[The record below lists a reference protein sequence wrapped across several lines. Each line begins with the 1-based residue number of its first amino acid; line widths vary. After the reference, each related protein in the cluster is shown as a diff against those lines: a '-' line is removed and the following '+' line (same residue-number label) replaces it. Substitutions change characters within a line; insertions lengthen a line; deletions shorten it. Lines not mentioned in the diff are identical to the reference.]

1 MKSKAIAL
9 LALVSLGVLAFVG
22 AAFAGIN
29 PASPGLPVVDT
40 SLTGTD
46 NNFYSSLGSAI
57 PANYGS
63 VMCVA
68 CHTRNPAARTL
79 YRTNKT
85 NWNYVGSHFVT
96 RNFADTA
103 KGGGYTDGTS
113 PKNVRRGT
121 NIYIA
126 DNATVGTMTIANGW
140 YGAPRYGKLT
150 AGAIDSDFVADGVT
164 AIGTSAAQ
172 MICESCHSIVK
183 NIGPAKL
190 LAIAFANGASN
201 ATYIG
206 GVGTDTKGTVTP
218 TLCIGCH
225 GRMDAGV
232 DAEWQYHPIQG
243 GVTWA
248 GTHHHRNSLGTTG
261 LGVYFGSGTPTASH
275 DMGRLDPAYYT
286 PAVQMWAAGPG
297 LLASGGRTIQWTGGR
312 MLASIVDNNQ
322 IMPTST
328 GSQLLCTNC
337 HRGHN
342 ADSSAGATIL
352 MRGDLAISSATLIGN
367 HAVPAAASTAYTG
380 VYRMQDPGGRDAM
393 VNSTNAMC
401 LACHR

>member
-9 LALVSLGVLAFVG
+9 LALVSLGALAFAG

-29 PASPGLPVVDT
+29 PANPGLPVVDT

-46 NNFYSSLGSAI
+46 NNFYASLGAAI

-79 YRTNKT
+79 YSTTKA

-113 PKNVRRGT
+113 PKNTRRTT
-121 NIYIA
+121 NLYVA
-126 DNATVGTMTIANGW
+126 DNNTNMTIANGW

-150 AGAIDSDFVADGVT
+150 AGVIDSDFVADGGT
-164 AIGTSAAQ
+164 AIGASAAQ

-190 LAIAFANGASN
+190 LATAFANGA
-201 ATYIG
+201 ATS
-206 GVGTDTKGTVTP
+206 GVGSDTKGTVSS

-225 GRMDAGV
+225 SRMTAGV
-232 DAEWQYHPIQG
+232 SAEWQYQPVVT

-248 GTHHHRNSLGTTG
+248 GTQHHRNSLGTTG

-275 DMGRLDPAYYT
+275 DMGRLDPTYYT

-297 LLASGGRTIQWTGGR
+297 LLPSGGRVIQWTGPR
-312 MLASIVDNNQ
+312 MLASITDNNQ
-322 IMPTST
+322 IMPTSS

-342 ADSSAGATIL
+342 ADTSAGATIL
-352 MRGDLAISSATLIGN
+352 MRGDLAISSSTLIGSN
-367 HAVPAAASTAYTG
+367 AVPTGASTAYTG
-380 VYRMQDPGGRDAM
+380 VYRMEDAGGRSTM
-393 VNSTNAMC
+393 IKSTNAMC